1 LQSKSKQFSKSK
13 TDFPPLNGIQ
23 MNQAS
28 GPFQNRNA
36 LIIGGTSGIGR
47 STALELAA
55 QGASVIVIGK
65 PDQLS
70 ELFDPDIKVVYADM
84 TDHEES
90 YQAISRCFILF
101 ENRLDIVVHTV
112 GGSARSMGDGP
123 LMDCSNEGWRAAI
136 QLNLDSAFYSVQT
149 AVRQMKMQ
157 SPDIHGQ
164 RGAIVVVGSVLADH
178 PSVNFF
184 NTIGYAVAK
193 AGLEALVRNS
203 AAAHAA
209 DGIRINMLKPGLVDT
224 PMAKRA
230 IGNSEIAGYL
240 HQKQPLTSGPISPEA
255 CAVAIL
261 GLADPRAVGLTGSIL
276 TLDGGWCLN

>member
-1 LQSKSKQFSKSK
+1 
-13 TDFPPLNGIQ
+13 
-23 MNQAS
+23 MNKAS

-47 STALELAA
+47 STALEIAS

-65 PDQLS
+65 PDHS
-70 ELFDPDIKVVYADM
+70 FEIFDDPIKVVFADM
-84 TDHEES
+84 TDPKES
-90 YQAISRCFILF
+90 NQAISQSLVAF

-136 QLNLDSAFYSVQT
+136 QLNLDSAFYSVQS

-157 SPDIHGQ
+157 EPDIHGQ
-164 RGAIVVVGSVLADH
+164 RGSIVVVGSVLADH

-203 AAAHAA
+203 AAAHAS
-209 DGIRINMLKPGLVDT
+209 DGIRINMLKPGLVNT

-230 IGNSEIAGYL
+230 IGDSEIAGFL
-240 HQKQPLTSGPISPEA
+240 HHKQPLTSGPISPEA

-261 GLADPRAVGLTGSIL
+261 GLVDPRAVGLTGSIL

>member
-1 LQSKSKQFSKSK
+1 
-13 TDFPPLNGIQ
+13 
-23 MNQAS
+23 MNKAS

-47 STALELAA
+47 STALEIAS

-65 PDQLS
+65 PDHS
-70 ELFDPDIKVVYADM
+70 FEIFDDPIKVVFADM
-84 TDHEES
+84 TDPKES
-90 YQAISRCFILF
+90 NQAISQCLTVF

-136 QLNLDSAFYSVQT
+136 QLNLDSAFYSVQA

-157 SPDIHGQ
+157 EPDIHGQ
-164 RGAIVVVGSVLADH
+164 RGSIIVVGSVLADH

-203 AAAHAA
+203 AAAHAS
-209 DGIRINMLKPGLVDT
+209 DGIRINMLKPGLVNT

-230 IGNSEIAGYL
+230 IGDSEIAGFL
-240 HQKQPLTSGPISPEA
+240 HHKQPLTSGPISPEA